1 MRERVSR
8 VAIAVL
14 LVVAGVCYSSWL
26 LEFVVD
32 TGLDPIHSFL
42 SELEAPDRPYRA
54 WFENGDVVTGTL
66 CVVAAMV
73 GVVGLPRRRLSTTGW
88 IAILAFG
95 AATVADS
102 QAPVGCVPAPEHPCV
117 DAPSGL
123 LPQLHHLH
131 ALTSTLA
138 VTAIFVAMVTWTVAA
153 RRYHRWRLLRTLGLA
168 LLLLIA
174 GTTLWMAIA
183 DNLDSD
189 AWLGVA
195 QRIQV
200 GGMSLWLVTLGVAVG
215 IERVENSSGDR
226 VEGRQSAPTTG

>member
-1 MRERVSR
+1 MPERMSR
-8 VAIAVL
+8 IVIAVL
-14 LVVAGVCYSSWL
+14 LVGAGVCYSSWL
-26 LEFVVD
+26 LEFVVY

-54 WFENGDVVTGTL
+54 WFENGDVVTGSL
-66 CVVAAMV
+66 CILAALV
-73 GVVGLPRRRLSTTGW
+73 GIVGLPRRRLSTTGW

-95 AATVADS
+95 AATIADS
-102 QAPVGCVPAPEHPCV
+102 QATVGCVPTPMHPCA
-117 DAPSGL
+117 DQPSGL

-138 VTAIFVAMVTWTVAA
+138 VTAIFVAMVAWTVAA
-153 RRYHRWRLLRTLGLA
+153 RRYRRWLLLRTLGLA

-183 DNLDSD
+183 DNLNSD
-189 AWLGVA
+189 GWLGVA

-200 GGMSLWLVTLGVAVG
+200 GGMSLWLVTLGVAIG
-215 IERVENSSGDR
+215 IEPVENSSGDR
-226 VEGRQSAPTTG
+226 VEGRQSASTTG